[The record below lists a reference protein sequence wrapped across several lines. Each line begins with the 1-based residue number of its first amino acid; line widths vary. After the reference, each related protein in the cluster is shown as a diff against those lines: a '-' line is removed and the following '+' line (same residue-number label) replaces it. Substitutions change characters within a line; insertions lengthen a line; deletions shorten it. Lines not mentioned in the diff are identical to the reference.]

1 MSCDNF
7 ADYVAKLGTHKN
19 RVAVIKRPF
28 IKTERLS
35 FRELQDGA
43 RQTANFLRAAGVV
56 DGDRVM
62 VVADNSPEWIE
73 LFLGTQ
79 LIGAILVPVDV
90 GSSLQVVLR
99 YVADTEPKLIFRS
112 RSRHSELSELFRTYL
127 METLH
132 EAISEFPRS
141 SPGSPPAADPAAL
154 IVFTSGTTA
163 APKGVLLTQKNLLSN
178 VSGILDRIKIS
189 ADWRLLSVLP
199 LSHMYELT
207 GSLAALSS
215 GACIFYPPRVTPSSI
230 AAALSDYQI
239 TTMLAIPQL
248 LVLMLER
255 IERTVGEKHLGGA
268 YLAASKIAGHLPF
281 WLRRL
286 LFISVHSR
294 LGGKLDLVVTGGA
307 PMPVEVANAW
317 EAMGVR
323 IVQGY
328 GLTETSPIL
337 TVNGLT
343 HRRMDS
349 PGKALFNVELR
360 IDEEREIQA
369 RGPNVF
375 GGYWRDPT
383 ATQAAFTSDGWF
395 RTGDV
400 GEMREG
406 WLYIRGRLKSAIVLS
421 SGLKVFPEDIEL
433 VSSRSPTLS
442 SMCVVGERRPE
453 GEAVVAVVSSERP
466 DQEITAAIA
475 EVNAQLESYQHVSS
489 WRRWPYHDFPRTRL
503 LKIDRRKVQDWLNA
517 NLPEAPETPKEE
529 VVEDSLVRMIRLS
542 LGDSHSQFGESDRLS
557 DIGLDSLRRL
567 TLGALIEENLGI
579 TVAEEMITES
589 TTVSELRKALNEGG
603 RVEVQLTLPRWPF
616 NPWVRTVGNGVREVL
631 VRGLLRIWV
640 EMRVEGM
647 ERLKD
652 LRRPAIF
659 IFNHTD
665 DFDGPVIYQAMPHR
679 IRKRLTVA
687 AADDVLR
694 EHKFLAFIIRFCF
707 AGFNLSRKEPYMP
720 SLEYVGQMMDA
731 GWSVVLSPEGSL
743 SKTGELQPFK
753 SGIGLLAVEL
763 GVPIVPL
770 KTVGLSGT
778 VPLHAKWP
786 KKHSKVVVHVG
797 PPVTFGPKER
807 YDEVASRLHQI
818 MEML

>member
-7 ADYVAKLGTHKN
+7 ADYVAKLGAHKN
-19 RVAVIKRPF
+19 RVAVTTRPF

-35 FRELQDGA
+35 FGELQDRA
-43 RQTANFLRAAGVV
+43 RQTAHFLRAAGMGA
-56 DGDRVM
+56 GDRVM
-62 VVADNSPEWIE
+62 AVADNSPEWME

-79 LIGAILVPVDV
+79 LIGAILVPVDA

-99 YVADTEPKLIFRS
+99 CVADTEPKLIFRS
-112 RSRHSELSELFRTYL
+112 RSRRPELSNLFRTYVL
-127 METLH
+127 ETLH
-132 EAISEFPRS
+132 EAIAKFPPSSLES
-141 SPGSPPAADPAAL
+141 SPDADSAAL

-163 APKGVLLTQKNLLSN
+163 APKGVLLTQKNLLAN
-178 VSGILDRIKIS
+178 ISGIVDRIEIE

-207 GSLAALSS
+207 GSLAVLSS
-215 GACIFYPPRVTPSSI
+215 GASIFYLSRVTPSSI
-230 AAALSDYQI
+230 AAALRDYQI

-248 LVLMLER
+248 LVLLLER
-255 IERTVGEKHLGGA
+255 IERAVMEEHLGAA
-268 YLAASKIAGHLPF
+268 YSAASKIAVRLPF
-281 WLRRL
+281 RLRRL
-286 LFISVHSR
+286 LFRSIHSR

-349 PGKALFNVELR
+349 PGKALFNVQLR
-360 IDEEREIQA
+360 IDEEGEIQA
-369 RGPNVF
+369 KGPNVF
-375 GGYWRDPT
+375 GGYWHNPT
-383 ATQAAFTSDGWF
+383 ATQGAFTADGWF

-400 GEMREG
+400 GELEEG
-406 WLYIRGRLKSAIVLS
+406 WLYIRGRLKSAIALS

-433 VSSRSPTLS
+433 VSSRSPILS

-453 GEAVVAVVSSERP
+453 GEAVVAVVSSERS
-466 DQEITAAIA
+466 DQEITGAIA

-489 WRRWPYHDFPRTRL
+489 WRRWPYDDFPRTRL
-503 LKIDRRKVQDWLNA
+503 LKIDRRKVQDWLNSTLLEA
-517 NLPEAPETPKEE
+517 PEAPPEE
-529 VVEDSLVRMIRLS
+529 VVEDPLVKMIRLS
-542 LGDSHSQFGESDRLS
+542 LGEPHAQFGESDRLS

-567 TLGALIEENLGI
+567 TLGALIEENLGT
-579 TVAEEMITES
+579 TVAEEMITQS
-589 TTVSELRKALNEGG
+589 TTVSELRKAVSEGG
-603 RVEVQLTLPRWPF
+603 QVEVQRPVPRWPF
-616 NPWVRTVGNGVREVL
+616 NPWVRVVGNGVREVL

-640 EMRVEGM
+640 EMHTEGK

-652 LRRPAIF
+652 LSLPAIF

-665 DFDGPVIYQAMPHR
+665 DFDGPVIYQAIPRR

-694 EHKFLAFIIRFCF
+694 EHKFLAFVIRLCF

-720 SLEYVGQMMDA
+720 SLEYVGQMIDA

-753 SGIGLLAVEL
+753 SGVGLLAVEL
-763 GVPIVPL
+763 GVPIVPI

-786 KKHSKVVVHVG
+786 KKHSKVVVHIG
-797 PPVTFGPKER
+797 QPATFGPGER
-807 YDEVASRLHQI
+807 YDEVASRLHHI